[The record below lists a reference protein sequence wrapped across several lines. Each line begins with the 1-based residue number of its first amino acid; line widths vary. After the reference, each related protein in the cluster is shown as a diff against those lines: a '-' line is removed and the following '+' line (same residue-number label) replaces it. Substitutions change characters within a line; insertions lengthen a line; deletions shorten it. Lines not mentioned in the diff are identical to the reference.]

1 MSTSARDDG
10 RQSSRVIP
18 RWLSFVI
25 TLLIFFVGIPLAHG
39 VVPWII
45 STHMCRYGWT
55 EDHPGIW
62 NLLGL
67 IPAGLGAAL
76 LIWVL
81 VIVMSETP
89 KRLEWGLLTP
99 AFLMR
104 RGPYAFTRNPM
115 YIGELALWLGWAI
128 IFGSV
133 GVLTGFVVA
142 LAVLNFL
149 ILPREERGLE
159 ARFGHLYVQYKNSV
173 SRWIYRRQ
181 H

>member
-1 MSTSARDDG
+1 MSTSAPHDG
-10 RQSSRVIP
+10 RSSGKVIP
-18 RWLSFVI
+18 RWLSLVI

-45 STHMCRYGWT
+45 STHMRRYGWI

-81 VIVMSETP
+81 MIIMSETP
-89 KRLEWGLLTP
+89 KRVELGLTP
-99 AFLMR
+99 SFLMR

-115 YIGELALWLGWAI
+115 YVGELALWLGWAI
-128 IFGSV
+128 LFGSV
-133 GVLTGFVVA
+133 GVLTGFVVGIA
-142 LAVLNFL
+142 AANFL
-149 ILPREERGLE
+149 VLPREERGLE
-159 ARFGHLYVQYKNSV
+159 ARFGQLYMQYKDTV
-173 SRWIYRRQ
+173 SRWI
-181 H
+181 